1 MIDMNMTKFATKA
14 SITLGAALGL
24 GLFIAQQPAHAATWH
39 KGTPSAVRGTWK
51 TKSTSIAVGSKK
63 QTAYDKVTIAKNA
76 LSDYS
81 YTGKNKLGMK
91 GTSAKYA
98 VTGKYTY
105 IIKAKVAKNVTLT
118 LHVKKSSSKVIVIG
132 NGTKNTN
139 PAKYYKA

>member
-1 MIDMNMTKFATKA
+1 MNMTKFATKA

-24 GLFIAQQPAHAATWH
+24 GLFVAQQPANAATWH

-51 TKSTSIAVGSKK
+51 TKSTSIGSGSTK
-63 QTAYDKVTIAKNA
+63 QTAYDKVTIGKTAV
-76 LSDYS
+76 SDYA

-91 GTSAKYA
+91 GTSAQYA
-98 VTGKYTY
+98 ATGKYTY
-105 IIKAKVAKNVTLT
+105 IIKAKISKKVTMT
-118 LHVKKSSSKVIVIG
+118 LHVKKTSSKVIVIG